1 RLRSIASM
9 RTVPRSAEIPVA
21 QQAGARGKAGAPA
34 LEPDHLSLCF
44 DRPSPQ
50 HAFQQIATDQ
60 QLRERGALHGIEAR
74 RAVEAADLARDLFE
88 GSPCLVG
95 TESDGRPGDL
105 IGHSVNSVLS
115 DR

>member
-1 RLRSIASM
+1 
-9 RTVPRSAEIPVA
+9 
-21 QQAGARGKAGAPA
+21 
-34 LEPDHLSLCF
+34 
-44 DRPSPQ
+44 
-50 HAFQQIATDQ
+50 QIATDQ

-115 DR
+115 DRASEAVPSRRTPVSAMIGTIGERRQSTPSSCGRRVPRRMAGT